1 MFRLFRHRVP
11 LVAAGMM
18 VAELVVPVDGAQA
31 ETAPQSCAV
40 SSDLARF
47 ELPLSHV
54 AERILAAEPV
64 KIVAIGSS
72 STAGVG
78 ASSRALSYPSRL
90 AVELRI
96 RFPRVSITVINRGVG
111 GEEAPQMLARFANDV
126 IAEKPDLVL
135 WQVGTN
141 ALLRGRDVFKVAET
155 IRKGIDRLKV
165 IGADVIL
172 IGPQFAPRLIEKPN
186 TQRMVDLITAAARQQ
201 KVDLF
206 PRFAVM
212 RYWTEVRH
220 VSFKRLVS
228 PDSLHMS
235 DWSYGCMANLLANAI
250 ADASVAVPQ
259 TVDISAPASAQR

>member
-1 MFRLFRHRVP
+1 MFRLRVP

-18 VAELVVPVDGAQA
+18 VAELVVPVDRAQA
-31 ETAPQSCAV
+31 EPAPQSCAV

-135 WQVGTN
+135 WQAGTN

-165 IGADVIL
+165 IGA
-172 IGPQFAPRLIEKPN
+172 QFAPPLIEKPN
-186 TQRMVDLITAAARQQ
+186 TQRMVDLITAAATQQ